1 MFENLLVN
9 KKKLITTF
17 KFIQQLTKKEKVT
30 SLHSEK
36 ETFVSVRS
44 NGNEKDL
51 LITDVMPTT
60 SPLNTTNF
68 TGTSSRELIDLEV
81 IVLNWAKQIF
91 GVTKTKSEAKINKK
105 FLQVL
110 SLLYL
115 FLLLLA
121 IQKKKCTE
129 QFYIYFSIFSYF
141 SIVKIQ
147 ISF

>member
-1 MFENLLVN
+1 
-9 KKKLITTF
+9 
-17 KFIQQLTKKEKVT
+17 
-30 SLHSEK
+30 
-36 ETFVSVRS
+36 
-44 NGNEKDL
+44 
-51 LITDVMPTT
+51 MPTT

-110 SLLYL
+110 SLYL

-121 IQKKKCTE
+121 I
-129 QFYIYFSIFSYF
+129 
-141 SIVKIQ
+141 
-147 ISF
+147 